1 MRFLTIA
8 LAGLTLAWAA
18 DKKLPI
24 EKNSNE
30 LVEID
35 ANVFI
40 DRDQIKHEL
49 GADPGPGIV
58 VVRVRVRP
66 LIDKPYKIDRDQFY
80 LLSDKDGQRSNPYA
94 PSQIA
99 GSAALVLKP
108 VQTQTIGIQNNG
120 PVWGGVGGGMPAR
133 LPGNGTAAGSG
144 TAGSSRVEATAQTDN
159 KGKDNT
165 VLAVLKDKV
174 LPEKEITEPITGYLY
189 FGMDGKLKPKNLE
202 LYYKTTA
209 GRMGLRFQ
217 P

>member
-1 MRFLTIA
+1 M
-8 LAGLTLAWAA
+8 
-18 DKKLPI
+18 
-24 EKNSNE
+24 NSNE

-58 VVRVRVRP
+58 IVKVRVRP
-66 LIDKPYKIDRDQFY
+66 LTDKPYRIDRDDFF

-99 GSAALVLKP
+99 GSATLVLRP

-133 LPGNGTAAGSG
+133 LPGNGGQAG
-144 TAGSSRVEATAQTDN
+144 AGPLHDERS
-159 KGKDNT
+159 
-165 VLAVLKDKV
+165 
-174 LPEKEITEPITGYLY
+174 
-189 FGMDGKLKPKNLE
+189 
-202 LYYKTTA
+202 
-209 GRMGLRFQ
+209 
-217 P
+217 